1 MTDESQKY
9 KSPGLVGWC
18 RHHHVNI
25 RGLVFRK
32 MTEEIWK
39 DVPGYEGEYL
49 VSNYARFLRVHDG
62 KMLHPSKNHANYD
75 VISFRRKQFRVAR
88 IVCTA
93 FNSNPE
99 NLPFVDHIDT
109 DRSNN
114 CAWNLRWCTA
124 KGNAQNPISRIHW
137 RESKLGEKNPN
148 YGKKYTE
155 EEKKRLSKILSGRK
169 LTKIH
174 KQRISQAE
182 KGRVFSKETR
192 IRMSASAKKKQV
204 NQYSRQG
211 AFLNTWRSMCD
222 VEKATG
228 IFATHI
234 SACCSRKA
242 KTAGGFLW
250 CYADDTVR
258 IKQIESLKQK
268 NIVK

>member
-93 FNSNPE
+93 FNQVLRCVLVGISITILLLLCE
-99 NLPFVDHIDT
+99 NGYAPNVAQYTIEICLPLT
-109 DRSNN
+109 
-114 CAWNLRWCTA
+114 T
-124 KGNAQNPISRIHW
+124 SRD
-137 RESKLGEKNPN
+137 S
-148 YGKKYTE
+148 
-155 EEKKRLSKILSGRK
+155 LS
-169 LTKIH
+169 
-174 KQRISQAE
+174 
-182 KGRVFSKETR
+182 ET
-192 IRMSASAKKKQV
+192 
-204 NQYSRQG
+204 
-211 AFLNTWRSMCD
+211 
-222 VEKATG
+222 
-228 IFATHI
+228 
-234 SACCSRKA
+234 
-242 KTAGGFLW
+242 
-250 CYADDTVR
+250 
-258 IKQIESLKQK
+258 
-268 NIVK
+268 